1 MQDLQETHLRLDAN
15 LELAI
20 HKNIDLKMRIDK
32 RIQKI
37 FQKKSRIQNAEQML
51 SGKMQEYEYLKN
63 ELGINDKELS
73 EDEDLFD
80 GEYYASKKREK
91 KMKKEIK

>member
-1 MQDLQETHLRLDAN
+1 
-15 LELAI
+15 
-20 HKNIDLKMRIDK
+20 
-32 RIQKI
+32 
-37 FQKKSRIQNAEQML
+37 ML
-51 SGKMQEYEYLKN
+51 NGKLQEYEYLKN
-63 ELGINDKELS
+63 ELGINEKELS